1 MFSQAILLDMVSNVT
16 VNMFDMGRPRIVP
29 EKAELERMLQSGMTH
44 ADIVAHIYD
53 TTGERVSRTTVSAAI
68 SRAGLSQPQPRHET
82 IPWRVKAQHLRD
94 YQARMLRLL
103 GRRMGGQSLNREEN
117 KRLSAWLEML
127 EDDHAVVAY
136 DPDAGFAYIERQPED
151 PEDMP
156 IHIQLIRIK

>member
-1 MFSQAILLDMVSNVT
+1 MLSQATPLDMVSNVT
-16 VNMFDMGRPRIVP
+16 VIIFGMGRPRIVP

-44 ADIVAHIYD
+44 ADIVAHVYD

-68 SRAGLSQPQPRHET
+68 SRAGLSQPQPRHDT

-103 GRRMGGQSLNREEN
+103 GRNMGGQSLNKEEGR
-117 KRLSAWLEML
+117 RLTAWLEML
-127 EDDHAVVAY
+127 NDDHAVVGY

-151 PEDMP
+151 PGDMP
-156 IHIQLIRIK
+156 IHKQLIRIK